1 MLTIREPI
9 SLQSQRPI
17 QSIRQDMAERLQ
29 ANYGMMKMPIRKEE
43 LLHITSEPPEVYFAE
58 GDEIQIFNQIKN
70 ENQQEVRLDV
80 INNLINRIMVAQ
92 TDNFTYQDTVYISTV
107 LRKLGIRD
115 EKTFMKQVFALQ
127 KEHKETRRL
136 LQKYENNQ
144 EILQML
150 FAEQAEGKRVED
162 KPAELLEGRENRY
175 YLHDEIFKRLET
187 GRIYQDLRAYT
198 KGVRHESQQ
207 IFRNEFS
214 VGEQAAMVQ
223 QFHLHQ
229 LKQKLTR
236 MDMPL
241 TFFHH
246 NQYEYLQENLEEWN
260 QTLEEQISAAILLNL
275 TNQSYSLRQQ
285 QIEENS
291 HNWYS
296 VAGALF
302 QTAEN
307 TWKRYEA
314 NLRENK
320 RISSQTMQMLEEVNE
335 VKRLEGDTIQKI
347 AEEYHA
353 LNQEWKRNTEL
364 QQMTL
369 QQRNIQEG
377 SRQEINLSGGS
388 YHLTQEELQLQFLR
402 QEEEAEEQEA
412 PAAITAEQLQ
422 RQLEVFNQRNFENYQ
437 KLTEIEKQRPRMKE
451 RKLDRRK
458 ARQDALRALE
468 NPREVL
474 MEFIT
479 TEVHDPVVENQQRV
493 EAQIYDLF
501 SEETKEIYRQFL
513 RQNRSQETT
522 FLQHVMAQPT
532 ESEVRQEVLHAVEQV
547 QQQAFIKQIEKQ
559 FAQQVQVQQPVISQT
574 INQEIRQQMT
584 NLQELQSLSVYQQWN
599 LPTAQILQQEK
610 EKEVLLLQ
618 HMQANAEET
627 TLEKERIL
635 QAAAAETLEK
645 GPEAVERHTLVHPA
659 RLRET
664 EEVFLTEE
672 KETILHRQEQR
683 LEEVRQTIE
692 KRLQKHQQERIV
704 ETASQQEV
712 FRQVGLVHK
721 AEEQLMTEELL
732 ETIRS
737 QQQKVRKEEHTEET
751 TLQQNQIQQTT
762 VQNTVNRMHV
772 NQIDDIDELVQQ
784 TVRKQINHLSDQV
797 YGKIEKKLATERKRR
812 GYK

>member
-9 SLQSQRPI
+9 SLRSQRPI

-150 FAEQAEGKRVED
+150 FAEQAEGKRAED

-236 MDMPL
+236 MEMPL

-314 NLRENK
+314 NLTENK

-347 AEEYHA
+347 AEEYHT

-377 SRQEINLSGGS
+377 GQQEINLSGGS

-559 FAQQVQVQQPVISQT
+559 FAQQVEVQQPVISQT

-584 NLQELQSLSVYQQWN
+584 NLRELQSLSVYQQWN

-610 EKEVLLLQ
+610 EKELLLLQ
-618 HMQANAEET
+618 HAQTNTEET
-627 TLEKERIL
+627 TLERERIL
-635 QAAAAETLEK
+635 QTAAWETLEK

-737 QQQKVRKEEHTEET
+737 QQQRVKKEEHTEET

>member
-9 SLQSQRPI
+9 SLRSQRPI

-150 FAEQAEGKRVED
+150 FAEQAEGKRAED

-214 VGEQAAMVQ
+214 MGEQAAMVQ

-236 MDMPL
+236 MEMPL

-314 NLRENK
+314 NLTENK

-347 AEEYHA
+347 AEEYHT

-369 QQRNIQEG
+369 QQKNIQEG

-532 ESEVRQEVLHAVEQV
+532 ESEVRQEVLHAMEQV

-599 LPTAQILQQEK
+599 LPTAQILQREK
-610 EKEVLLLQ
+610 EKEALLLQ
-618 HMQANAEET
+618 HIKTNLEET
-627 TLEKERIL
+627 TLERERIL
-635 QAAAAETLEK
+635 QTAAWETLEK
-645 GPEAVERHTLVHPA
+645 SPEAVEWHTLVHPA

>member
-9 SLQSQRPI
+9 SLRSQRPI

-150 FAEQAEGKRVED
+150 FAEQAERKRAED

-214 VGEQAAMVQ
+214 MGEQAAMVQ

-236 MDMPL
+236 MEMPL

-314 NLRENK
+314 NLTENK
-320 RISSQTMQMLEEVNE
+320 RISSQTTQMLEEVNE

-347 AEEYHA
+347 AEEYHT

-369 QQRNIQEG
+369 QQKNIQEG
-377 SRQEINLSGGS
+377 SQQEINLSGGS

-422 RQLEVFNQRNFENYQ
+422 RQLEIFNQRNFENYQ
-437 KLTEIEKQRPRMKE
+437 KLTEIEKQRLRMKE

-559 FAQQVQVQQPVISQT
+559 FAQQVEVQQPVISQT

-599 LPTAQILQQEK
+599 LPTAQMLQREK
-610 EKEVLLLQ
+610 EKEALLLQ
-618 HMQANAEET
+618 HIKTNLEET
-627 TLEKERIL
+627 TLERERIL

>member
-9 SLQSQRPI
+9 SLRSQRPI

-150 FAEQAEGKRVED
+150 FAEQAEGKRAED

-236 MDMPL
+236 MEMPL

-320 RISSQTMQMLEEVNE
+320 RISSQTTQMLEEVNE

-599 LPTAQILQQEK
+599 LPTAQMLQREK
-610 EKEVLLLQ
+610 EKEALLLQ
-618 HMQANAEET
+618 HIKTNLEET
-627 TLEKERIL
+627 TLERERIL
-635 QAAAAETLEK
+635 QTAAWETLEK
-645 GPEAVERHTLVHPA
+645 SPEAVERHTLVHPA
-659 RLRET
+659 RVRET

-672 KETILHRQEQR
+672 KETILHRQEHQ

-721 AEEQLMTEELL
+721 VEEQFMTEELL

>member
-9 SLQSQRPI
+9 SLRSQRPI

-150 FAEQAEGKRVED
+150 FAEQAEGKRAED

-236 MDMPL
+236 MEMPL

-314 NLRENK
+314 NLTENK

-347 AEEYHA
+347 AEEYHT

-377 SRQEINLSGGS
+377 GQQEINLSGGS

-559 FAQQVQVQQPVISQT
+559 FAQQVEVQQPVISQT

-627 TLEKERIL
+627 TLEREHIL